1 MCKRLDS
8 VHQRVTDRR
17 IDRQTSCHD
26 IVRAMHTRRAVKTK
40 RLGLASISHVKVS
53 LTERLAYGMGRPSY
67 VMSDV
72 VEPYLDLNLPVRLS
86 FACFYVC
93 FFCTFYCFMGS
104 IPIRIN

>member
-1 MCKRLDS
+1 
-8 VHQRVTDRR
+8 
-17 IDRQTSCHD
+17 
-26 IVRAMHTRRAVKTK
+26 MHTRRAVKTK

-72 VEPYLDLNLPVRLS
+72 VEPYLDLNLPARLS